1 MIPPGS
7 PRPIE
12 DPSLPRLSG
21 YDVQRVPSFRAVK
34 TYTCPACPQQVPAG
48 QGHVVV
54 WPLGFVE
61 DRRHWHLH
69 CWRLAVRRGR
79 IA

>member
-1 MIPPGS
+1 VAAFP
-7 PRPIE
+7 PRP
-12 DPSLPRLSG
+12 DPFLPQLAG
-21 YDVQRVPSFRAVK
+21 YTVQRVPSYQAGK
-34 TYTCPACPQQVPAG
+34 DYLCPDCGNPIPTG

-54 WPLGFVE
+54 WPEGVVD

-69 CWRLAVRRGR
+69 CWRGAVRRGR